1 MGLFV
6 ALLFVGGFFAA
17 LAYAVKFTQQQEKK
31 RTAAFSA
38 LAAEHDYQFTA
49 GNDPNILSKYEQYR
63 LFRGGRSK
71 RGQNS
76 LMRTQEDLCIHIFE
90 YSFTTGHGKN
100 TSKNHRTCI
109 HISGNAAKFPHFFLR
124 QESAV
129 LDFLGK
135 LFGGEDIN
143 FASDPEFSEHF
154 VLQGDDTEQTRH
166 FFSAQQTRN
175 AFMNYK
181 GIDATIEGRDNALLI
196 ALSQNSPENLAL
208 DIDHAIVLYNS
219 IVPST

>member
-6 ALLFVGGFFAA
+6 ALLAVGGFFAF

-38 LAAEHDYQFTA
+38 FAAEHDYQFTA
-49 GNDPNILSKYEQYR
+49 GYDPDVIPKYQHFR

-76 LMRTQEDLCIHIFE
+76 LLRTQEALSIHIFD
-90 YSFTTGHGKN
+90 YYFTTGHGKN

-109 HISGNAAKFPHFFLR
+109 HVSGQTTNVPHFFLR

-143 FASDPEFSEHF
+143 FDSDPEFSENF
-154 VLQGDDTEQTRH
+154 VLQGDDPEKTRH
-166 FFSAQQTRN
+166 FFSVQQTRS
-175 AFMNYK
+175 AFMVYK
-181 GIDATIEGRDNALLI
+181 GIDATIEGKGGALLI
-196 ALSQNSPENLAL
+196 ALSQPSPENLSL
-208 DIDHAIVLYNS
+208 DVDNAIVLYNS